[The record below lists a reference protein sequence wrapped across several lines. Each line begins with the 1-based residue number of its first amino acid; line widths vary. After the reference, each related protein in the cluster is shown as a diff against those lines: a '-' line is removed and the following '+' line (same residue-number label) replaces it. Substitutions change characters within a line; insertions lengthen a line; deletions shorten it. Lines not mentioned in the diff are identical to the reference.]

1 MSTYKQATTFALAD
15 DLRQRITEESERL
28 GISRSSLVTMIL
40 KEHFE
45 GGAADAQKADSR
57 S

>member
-1 MSTYKQATTFALAD
+1 MSIYKQATTFALAD

-45 GGAADAQKADSR
+45 GGANDAQKDNPCN
-57 S
+57 